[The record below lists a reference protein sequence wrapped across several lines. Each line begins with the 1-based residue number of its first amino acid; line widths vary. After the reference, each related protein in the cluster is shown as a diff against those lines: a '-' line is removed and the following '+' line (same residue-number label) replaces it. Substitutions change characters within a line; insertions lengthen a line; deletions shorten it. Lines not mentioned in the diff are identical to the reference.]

1 MDILQKIIAYKKPL
15 LEKRKKHSPIDELQ
29 NSLFFERRV
38 MSLSKALTKPDSS
51 GIIAE
56 FKRRSPSKPV
66 INLTAEVKKVTA
78 GYQQAGAAALSV
90 LTDTHF
96 FGGKNLDIE
105 QIRDFI
111 DIPVLRKDFMFDPYQ
126 VYEAKSIGADAILL
140 IAEVLS
146 KDIILQLA
154 KTAHELNLEVLL
166 EIHSASQLNKIN
178 PYINVLGVNNRN
190 LKTFEVRIENS
201 IVLSEKLPDDI
212 VKISESGIRSAE
224 DVKCLRSY
232 GFQGFLIGE
241 SFMKMAEPEK
251 ACKNFIDEI
260 SKTR

>member
-1 MDILQKIIAYKKPL
+1 MDILQKIINYKKPL
-15 LEKRKKHSPIDELQ
+15 LEQQKRQIPIEALQMRPYFKRK
-29 NSLFFERRV
+29 
-38 MSLSKALTKPDSS
+38 SLSLSNGLIKPDSS

-56 FKRRSPSKPV
+56 FKRRSPSKPA
-66 INLTAEVKKVTA
+66 INLTADVQQVTT

-111 DIPVLRKDFMFDPYQ
+111 EIPILRKDFIFDTYQ

-146 KDIILQLA
+146 KDEILKLG
-154 KTAHELNLEVLL
+154 KTAHELELEVLL
-166 EIHSASQLNKIN
+166 EIHSTSQLDKLN
-178 PYINVLGVNNRN
+178 PYINVLGINNRN
-190 LKTFEVRIENS
+190 LITFEVSIDNS
-201 IVLSEKLPDDI
+201 IQITGKLPDNVI
-212 VKISESGIRSAE
+212 KISESGIRSPE
-224 DVKCLRSY
+224 DIKRLRAY

-241 SFMKMAEPEK
+241 SFMKTPAPEQ
-251 ACKNFIDEI
+251 ACRDFI
-260 SKTR
+260 SKTY

>member
-1 MDILQKIIAYKKPL
+1 MDILQKIINYKKPL
-15 LEKRKKHSPIDELQ
+15 LEQQKRQMPIEALQKRPFFKRKSI
-29 NSLFFERRV
+29 
-38 MSLSKALTKPDSS
+38 SLSNALTKPNSS

-56 FKRRSPSKPV
+56 FKRRSPSKPA
-66 INLTAEVKKVTA
+66 INLTADVQKVTT
-78 GYQQAGAAALSV
+78 GYQKSGAAALSV

-111 DIPVLRKDFMFDPYQ
+111 EIPILRKDFIFDTYQ

-146 KDIILQLA
+146 KDEILQLG
-154 KTAHELNLEVLL
+154 KTAYQLELEVLL
-166 EIHSASQLNKIN
+166 EIHSTSQLDKIN

-190 LKTFEVRIENS
+190 LTTFEVSIDNS
-201 IVLSEKLPDDI
+201 IQIAGKIPDDI
-212 VKISESGIRSAE
+212 IKISESGIRSPE
-224 DVKCLRSY
+224 DIKRLRSY

-241 SFMKMAEPEK
+241 SFMKTPAPEQ
-251 ACKNFIDEI
+251 ACRDFI
-260 SKTR
+260 SMTC

>member
-1 MDILQKIIAYKKPL
+1 MDILQKIINYKKPL
-15 LEKRKKHSPIDELQ
+15 LEQQKRQIPIEVLQMRPYFKRK
-29 NSLFFERRV
+29 
-38 MSLSKALTKPDSS
+38 SLSLSNALTKPDSS

-56 FKRRSPSKPV
+56 FKRRSPSIPA
-66 INLTAEVKKVTA
+66 INLTADVQQVTT

-111 DIPVLRKDFMFDPYQ
+111 NIPILRKDFIFDTYQ

-146 KDIILQLA
+146 KDEILKLA
-154 KTAHELNLEVLL
+154 KLANELELEVLL
-166 EIHSASQLNKIN
+166 EIHSTSQLDKLN
-178 PYINVLGVNNRN
+178 PYINVLGINNRN
-190 LKTFEVRIENS
+190 LKTFEVSIDNS
-201 IVLSEKLPDDI
+201 IQIVGKLPDNVI
-212 VKISESGIRSAE
+212 KISESGIRSPE
-224 DVKCLRSY
+224 DINRLRAY

-241 SFMKMAEPEK
+241 SFMKTPTPEQ
-251 ACKNFIDEI
+251 ACRDFI
-260 SKTR
+260 SKTY

>member
-1 MDILQKIIAYKKPL
+1 MDILQKIIAYKKQL
-15 LEKRKKHSPIDELQ
+15 LEQQKRQVSIEKLQ
-29 NSLFFERRV
+29 NSRFFKRSTL
-38 MSLSKALTKPDSS
+38 SLSEALKQSGSS

-56 FKRRSPSKPV
+56 FKRRSPSKPA
-66 INLTAEVKKVTA
+66 INLSADVKKVTT

-90 LTDTHF
+90 LTDTYF

-111 DIPVLRKDFMFDPYQ
+111 NIPILRKDFIFDIYQ

-146 KDIILQLA
+146 KKEILKLA
-154 KTAHELNLEVLL
+154 KLANELGLEVLL
-166 EIHSASQLNKIN
+166 EIHSASQLDKLN
-178 PYINVLGVNNRN
+178 PYINVLGINNRN
-190 LKTFEVRIENS
+190 LKTFEVSIENS
-201 IVLSEKLPDDI
+201 IQIAGKLPDDI

-224 DVKCLRSY
+224 DVKRLHTY

-241 SFMKMAEPEK
+241 SFMKTAVPEE
-251 ACKNFIDEI
+251 ACRNFII
-260 SKTR
+260 KT

>member
-1 MDILQKIIAYKKPL
+1 MDILQKIIAHKKPL
-15 LEKRKKHSPIDELQ
+15 LEQQKRQVSIENLQ
-29 NSLFFERRV
+29 NNRFFKRSTL
-38 MSLSKALTKPDSS
+38 SLSEALKQPDSS

-56 FKRRSPSKPV
+56 FKRRSPSKPA
-66 INLTAEVKKVTA
+66 INLTADVQKVTT

-111 DIPVLRKDFMFDPYQ
+111 NIPILRKDFIFDVYQ

-146 KDIILQLA
+146 KDEVLQLS
-154 KTAHELNLEVLL
+154 KTAHELGMEVLL
-166 EIHSASQLNKIN
+166 EIHSESELGKLN

-190 LKTFEVRIENS
+190 LKTFEVSINNS
-201 IVLSEKLPDDI
+201 IQIAGKLPDDI

-224 DVKCLRSY
+224 DVKRLQSY

-241 SFMKMAEPEK
+241 SFMKTAVPEE
-251 ACKNFIDEI
+251 ACWNFIDEI
-260 SKTR
+260 NKT

>member
-1 MDILQKIIAYKKPL
+1 MDILQKIIAHKKPL
-15 LEKRKKHSPIDELQ
+15 LEQQKLQVSIENLQ
-29 NSLFFERRV
+29 NSRFFKRSTL
-38 MSLSKALTKPDSS
+38 SLSVALKQPDSS

-56 FKRRSPSKPV
+56 FKRRSPSKPA
-66 INLTAEVKKVTA
+66 INLTADVQKVTT

-111 DIPVLRKDFMFDPYQ
+111 NIPILRKDFIFDAYQ
-126 VYEAKSIGADAILL
+126 IYEAKSIGADAILL

-146 KDIILQLA
+146 KDEALQLS
-154 KTAHELNLEVLL
+154 KTAHELGMEVLL
-166 EIHSASQLNKIN
+166 EIHSESELDKLN

-190 LKTFEVRIENS
+190 LKTFEVSINNS
-201 IVLSEKLPDDI
+201 IQISGKLPNDI
-212 VKISESGIRSAE
+212 VKISESGIRSPE
-224 DVKCLRSY
+224 DVKRLRAY

-241 SFMKMAEPEK
+241 SFMKAPVPEE
-251 ACKNFIDEI
+251 ACKRFIEQI
-260 SKTR
+260 KT